1 MASFKIQVVD
11 PQQSISFNARYERLD
26 KDSNTKVEIVAKAPN
41 GKEVK
46 ERSFMNGA
54 PLLPG
59 STTRQW
65 VDEDGT
71 VYGKSE
77 LTFYHDGSPVSEV
90 QQSKVFTIEGY
101 QSVQNYTDKYCIS
114 AYYEVFPDDNGM
126 KKDIDKQI
134 SINANLRGL
143 RQLWDFLRAQN
154 AVARGVFCPT
164 SRGFVESDGYIRAIE
179 IEGKWGLE
187 IGQFKQ
193 EKVFLHL
200 NEGLPT
206 EVKMQEPVKATRI
219 RKI

>member
-1 MASFKIQVVD
+1 MASFKVQVVD
-11 PQQSISFNARYERLD
+11 PQQSISFSARYERLD
-26 KDSNTKVEIVAKAPN
+26 KDSNTKVEIIAKAPN

-46 ERSFMNGA
+46 ERTYFSGA

-65 VDEDGT
+65 VDDEGT
-71 VYGKSE
+71 VYGKTE
-77 LTFYHDGSPVSEV
+77 LTFYHNGEPVSEIS
-90 QQSKVFTIEGY
+90 QTKVFTIEGY

-134 SINANLRGL
+134 AINANLRGL
-143 RQLWDFLRAQN
+143 HQLWEFLRSQN

-200 NEGLPT
+200 NEGLPQD
-206 EVKMQEPVKATRI
+206 VKVAAPVAKSRI